1 MGTATWSFTN
11 HRGTGWKF
19 PISTTRRVTYLCTPR
34 ATVFEKTVAADLFL
48 AFVCEMTRHVDG
60 KKEIERVST
69 IYCMFADF
77 GYLVESLEL
86 RFMGSIVL
94 KAFVA
99 MPKFIRT

>member
-1 MGTATWSFTN
+1 
-11 HRGTGWKF
+11 
-19 PISTTRRVTYLCTPR
+19 
-34 ATVFEKTVAADLFL
+34 
-48 AFVCEMTRHVDG
+48 MTRHVDG